1 MVNRLEKIRAEV
13 SKTGSRVGRPEES
26 QPARPRPERR
36 LLRRNSSVNRAKRPP
51 DTFHPSLVRRSRE
64 EMVTNIE
71 TSVRDLVRKS
81 ELLKAEI
88 KNVEKIKQEEVSS
101 KTSESQII
109 KQEPLDTSDSG
120 IVTDDS
126 EVALGSRKKFY
137 TKNHYEEPWKLSE
150 DMQKRIPDKQDS
162 IAQELNKIETIN
174 SEIQK
179 NEEQIVALS
188 FEFDTLSESKH
199 NISSEVVILNNFVSE
214 VKRLRSENSGHL
226 QEITNN
232 RDAIVKFNNDKERR
246 NKMVKQLEF
255 DTNMLEREGTKLRR
269 SLDQLRLVE
278 LPQPPDLQYQYSN
291 PSVCDNVTS
300 GSHVNH
306 IPVLPVRN
314 KVTNEYPVKTNP
326 DSNQLPDLTYLLSP
340 STLV

>member
-1 MVNRLEKIRAEV
+1 M
-13 SKTGSRVGRPEES
+13 
-26 QPARPRPERR
+26 
-36 LLRRNSSVNRAKRPP
+36 NRAKRPP

-109 KQEPLDTSDSG
+109 KQDSLDTSDSG

-126 EVALGSRKKFY
+126 EVALGSRKFY

-199 NISSEVVILNNFVSE
+199 NISSEVIILNNFVSE
-214 VKRLRSENSGHL
+214 VKGFGAKIRVTFKKSPITETRS
-226 QEITNN
+226 
-232 RDAIVKFNNDKERR
+232 
-246 NKMVKQLEF
+246 
-255 DTNMLEREGTKLRR
+255 
-269 SLDQLRLVE
+269 
-278 LPQPPDLQYQYSN
+278 
-291 PSVCDNVTS
+291 
-300 GSHVNH
+300 
-306 IPVLPVRN
+306 
-314 KVTNEYPVKTNP
+314 
-326 DSNQLPDLTYLLSP
+326 
-340 STLV
+340 